1 MTVSA
6 ALEVSPWRT
15 WGNTAN
21 LELFAN
27 AADVTAQPQQLV
39 NVTYDRPD
47 TWSWFFAAR
56 MQGNAGA
63 FFNLPGGN
71 PTVQWDVTFGV
82 GRSNMQI
89 PSFHT
94 MVFSA
99 ATLNTLNAQLVV
111 TGNQST
117 GSNGINPG
125 TDPSP
130 LGDTVRVDIR
140 DIPAESIQI
149 TATVFAPVL
158 TGFLN
163 VELTAYAAPRSHFR
177 KEWLVEDQNPW
188 NQVLQ
193 P

>member
-6 ALEVSPWRT
+6 AVAVSPWRT

-21 LELFAN
+21 LELFGN
-27 AADVTAQPQQLV
+27 AVDTAGAPQQLV
-39 NVTYDRPD
+39 NVQYDRPD
-47 TWSWFFAAR
+47 TWSWFFACR
-56 MQGNAGA
+56 MQGNAQN
-63 FFNLPGGN
+63 FFNLPGAN

-82 GRSNMQI
+82 GRSNIRI

-94 MVFSA
+94 MTFSA
-99 ATLNTLNAQLVV
+99 ATLNTLNPQLIAV
-111 TGNQST
+111 GNQST

-149 TATVFAPVL
+149 TASVFVPTL
-158 TGFLN
+158 TGFID
-163 VELTAYAAPRSHFR
+163 VEFTAYAAPRSHFR
-177 KEWLVEDQNPW
+177 REWLIEDENPW
-188 NQVLQ
+188 NQ
-193 P
+193 PIK